1 VKTKPVTKLLIVC
14 LMLFVCNCES
24 PAKKET
30 NKEPIKKEPTETLSG
45 NKEKV
50 SYVIGTNIARSLKN
64 IKDEIQMDI
73 LINGMKDQF
82 NEKPLKLDGEEANTI
97 MRDFSMKI
105 KNKQEE
111 QNKLIAEQNLE
122 KGKIF
127 LEQNKNVN
135 EVVTTES
142 GLQYLVL
149 QKGEGPKP
157 EQTDKVKVH
166 YRGTTIDGNE
176 FDSSYKRGNPAVFP
190 VTGVIKGWTE
200 ALLLMNVGSK
210 YKLFIP
216 SDLAYG
222 ENGAGPKIPPNSV
235 LIFEVE
241 LIEIEKTK

>member
-1 VKTKPVTKLLIVC
+1 MKTKPVTKLLIFC
-14 LMLFVCNCES
+14 LMLFICNCES

-30 NKEPIKKEPTETLSG
+30 NKEPGKKEPTETLSG

-64 IKDEIQMDI
+64 IKDEIRLDI

-135 EVVTTES
+135 DVVTTES

-166 YRGTTIDGNE
+166 YTGTTLDGNE

-222 ENGAGPKIPPNSV
+222 KNGAGPKIPPNSV